1 MLLLEHLEYT
11 CVNRKSPG
19 IICHN
24 PVLKSEKEKKKMVLC
39 ALRSTSPIG
48 SSIRL
53 PLPGSLLP
61 NIQAHNVSILLSTL
75 KLFAES
81 GCPKYF
87 NGLG

>member
-24 PVLKSEKEKKKMVLC
+24 PVLKNEKEKKKMVLC

-53 PLPGSLLP
+53 PLPGSQEWPKHVQCLVLEAKRVYK
-61 NIQAHNVSILLSTL
+61 NIFRMNV
-75 KLFAES
+75 E
-81 GCPKYF
+81 
-87 NGLG
+87 